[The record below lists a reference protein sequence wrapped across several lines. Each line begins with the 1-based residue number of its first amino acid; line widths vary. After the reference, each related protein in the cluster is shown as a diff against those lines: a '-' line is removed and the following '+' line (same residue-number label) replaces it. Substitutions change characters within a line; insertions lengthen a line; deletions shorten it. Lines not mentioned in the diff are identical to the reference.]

1 MDQIRSEHRALAIL
15 RVLEREAGYSSN
27 ERVLGDYLD
36 RLALGGVRE
45 EIRASLE
52 TLERF
57 GLLKCDWCE
66 ALMIVT
72 LTEHG
77 QEAAT
82 GRRIVEG
89 VLRPGPD
96 CPY

>member
-15 RVLEREAGYSSN
+15 RVLEREAGYRSN

-36 RLALGGVRE
+36 GLALGGLRE
-45 EIRASLE
+45 DIRASLE
-52 TLERF
+52 TLERS

-72 LTEHG
+72 LTERG